1 MRKPK
6 KTPDAYLKERG
17 NKYHLQLPV
26 PKQVRELYL
35 NQKFITGTLGTTN
48 IEEAREERDEAV
60 QQCEA
65 IFKAI
70 VKAEITATPKRKVKL
85 KDIRDGTDKIYK
97 EIEELATDETAGIS
111 TFSLLARSIVSLKKL
126 ENEARKLKDYDK
138 IDKHRANIDAG
149 YDALVEL
156 LNGKPDLTLAENID
170 YGKALNASSDLLT
183 IMTLTEKYLEVNQHF
198 PLKTIE
204 KKLRHARRLIE
215 FMGSDALASA
225 VTPQVAAE
233 FVNRLNQN
241 AKLAVKSKKD
251 IISDLDTI
259 WGYGKRQLYLEDNQ
273 WTGRRQDINATT
285 AGEQKPRYP
294 WKPSQVLS
302 LCDALLDPEVENRKT
317 LIPLLVI
324 GIYSGI
330 RISEIAGF
338 RTEDIELQEGGS
350 IVVDIPR
357 GKTKATVRTI
367 ALHPALKPLIEL
379 LISNAED
386 GYLIHDLA
394 AVRGRGTR
402 ASALFSD
409 FKGDVLGKNLPQYTY
424 HSFRHRFED
433 MADECEMPE
442 QTKKKLVGHKRM
454 YGIGI
459 SIQKQTE
466 WLKRMNHGA
475 NIESATTKLIG
486 AYQAD
491 YC

>member
-6 KTPDAYLKERG
+6 KTDDAYIKLRG
-17 NKYHLQLPV
+17 DTYHLQLPV

-35 NQKFITGTLGTTN
+35 NQEFITGTLETTN
-48 IEEAREERDEAV
+48 IEKAREERDEAESL
-60 QQCEA
+60 CRA
-65 IFKAI
+65 IFKSI
-70 VKAEITATPKRKVKL
+70 CKAEITATPKRKVKL
-85 KDIRDGTDKIYK
+85 KDIRNGTDKIYK
-97 EIEELATDETAGIS
+97 EIEELANDETAGVS
-111 TFSLLARSIVSLKKL
+111 SFSLLARSIVSLRKL
-126 ENEARKLKDYDK
+126 ENEASKLKDYDK

-156 LNGKPDLTLAENID
+156 LKEKPDLTLAENID
-170 YGKALNASSDLLT
+170 YGRALNASSGLLT
-183 IMTLTEKYLEVNQHF
+183 IMTLTEKYLEVNQQF

-204 KKLRHARRLIE
+204 KKLRHVRRLIE

-225 VTPQVAAE
+225 VTPQVAAK
-233 FVNRLNQN
+233 FVNELNQN
-241 AKLAVKSKKD
+241 LKLAVNSKKD

-259 WGYGKRQLYLEDNQ
+259 WGYGTRHHHIDDNP
-273 WTGRRQDINATT
+273 WTGRRQDINSTT

-330 RISEIAGF
+330 RISEIAAF
-338 RTEDIELQEGGS
+338 RTEDIELQEGGR

-357 GKTKATVRTI
+357 GKTQATVRTI
-367 ALHPALKPLIEL
+367 ALHPTLKPLIEN

-394 AVRGRGTR
+394 SIRGRGVR
-402 ASALFSD
+402 ASGFFSAFKLALFGENSSH
-409 FKGDVLGKNLPQYTY
+409 YTY

-442 QTKKKLVGHKRM
+442 QTKKKLVGHTRM
-454 YGIGI
+454 YGAGI
-459 SIQKQTE
+459 SINKQTE

-475 NIESATTKLIG
+475 NIESAVARLID
-486 AYQAD
+486 AYKVD
-491 YC
+491 YG